1 MIYPK
6 KPTKENLLN
15 AIDFNDKIEIKILYR
30 MLIEFNNNKY
40 TSDLREFLLNHY
52 KGEK

>member
-6 KPTKENLLN
+6 SPNKKDLIN
-15 AIDFNDKIEIKILYR
+15 AIDFNDKKEIKILYR
-30 MLIEFNNNKY
+30 MLVEFNDNKY
-40 TSDLREFLLNHY
+40 TSDLREFLLKYY

>member
-6 KPTKENLLN
+6 NPNQKDLIR
-15 AIDFNDKIEIKILYR
+15 AIDFNDKKEITILYR
-30 MLIEFNNNKY
+30 MLIEFNGNKY
-40 TSDLREFLLNHY
+40 TSDLREFLLKHY